1 MSSGARARDLKIG
14 IALYKEELVKIHAD
28 DELISTLEQLFAGIE
43 EECAIVLIDKKD
55 ANGIRQTASGLDDAL
70 ALIRERTALPIVLL
84 GWLTEEHY
92 AKDVRWAEVRQS
104 PHVAFRRLPAAKEDV
119 VSALAEIT
127 SAS

>member
-1 MSSGARARDLKIG
+1 M
-14 IALYKEELVKIHAD
+14 KIHAD